1 MSDKAK
7 LKSINL
13 LVERYEEQIEEIKN
27 SDRYNSDNKIQTVS
41 VLREIVED
49 LKFIL
54 NKNG

>member
-1 MSDKAK
+1 MSDEAK
-7 LKSINL
+7 LKSIKFL
-13 LVERYEEQIEEIKN
+13 IERYEEQIEEIKN

>member
-1 MSDKAK
+1 MIDKAK

>member
-7 LKSINL
+7 LKSIKFL
-13 LVERYEEQIEEIKN
+13 IEGYEEQIEEIKN

>member
-1 MSDKAK
+1 MIDKAK

-41 VLREIVED
+41 VLREIIED